1 MTFDFRKA
9 DSYAE
14 IRHLRVEE
22 YTDTI
27 SIVNQ
32 GFYLTE
38 DGTKVIID
46 GSDQMARDTRF
57 YSKEFSVN
65 DIKPQWETVISV
77 ENIDCLKEGERLV
90 GEGYNPAV
98 LNMASR
104 RNPGGGVTTGSGAQ
118 EETIF
123 RRTNL
128 FRSLYQFASY
138 ASRYGIKQ
146 SKNQY
151 PLDRNFGG
159 IYSPNATLFREGET
173 DNYKLMDKPCK
184 LSFISVAGINRPDL
198 DEQGMI
204 ADYLIETVKNK
215 MRTILRI
222 GLSNGHD
229 SLVLGALGCG
239 AFCNPPRH
247 VARLFHEVIGEKEFA
262 GKYRLIVFA
271 ILEDSNS
278 HRSHNRE
285 GNYKPFAE
293 EFA

>member
-1 MTFDFRKA
+1 MTFDFTSA
-9 DSYAE
+9 DTYAE
-14 IRHLRVEE
+14 IRLLRSKV
-22 YTDTI
+22 YIDTI
-27 SIVNQ
+27 STVNL
-32 GFYLTE
+32 GFYVTE
-38 DGTKVIID
+38 SGKEVAIDGTD
-46 GSDQMARDTRF
+46 EMARNTIF
-57 YSKEFSVN
+57 YSRKFYVN
-65 DIKPQWETVISV
+65 YIQPIGNTEIRVK
-77 ENIDCLKEGERLV
+77 NIDCLKEGEILV
-90 GEGYNPAV
+90 SEGYNPAV

-104 RNPGGGVTTGSGAQ
+104 RNPGGGVLNGAGAQ
-118 EETIF
+118 EETLF

-138 ASRYGIKQ
+138 ASIYGINQ
-146 SKNQY
+146 SENQY

-159 IYSPNATLFREGET
+159 IYTPNATLFREGESH
-173 DNYKLMDKPCK
+173 NYKLMDNPCK

-198 DEQGMI
+198 DKNGMI

-222 GLSNGHD
+222 GLANHHD

-239 AFCNPPRH
+239 AFCNPPSH
-247 VARLFHEVIGEKEFA
+247 VARLFHEVIDEPEFA

-271 ILEDSNS
+271 ILEDGNS

-293 EFA
+293 EFS

>member
-1 MTFDFRKA
+1 MNKTTNMTFDFRKA

-14 IRHLRVEE
+14 IRQLRVEE

-57 YSKEFSVN
+57 YSKEF
-65 DIKPQWETVISV
+65 
-77 ENIDCLKEGERLV
+77 
-90 GEGYNPAV
+90 
-98 LNMASR
+98 
-104 RNPGGGVTTGSGAQ
+104 
-118 EETIF
+118 
-123 RRTNL
+123 
-128 FRSLYQFASY
+128 
-138 ASRYGIKQ
+138 
-146 SKNQY
+146 
-151 PLDRNFGG
+151 
-159 IYSPNATLFREGET
+159 
-173 DNYKLMDKPCK
+173 
-184 LSFISVAGINRPDL
+184 
-198 DEQGMI
+198 
-204 ADYLIETVKNK
+204 
-215 MRTILRI
+215 
-222 GLSNGHD
+222 
-229 SLVLGALGCG
+229 
-239 AFCNPPRH
+239 
-247 VARLFHEVIGEKEFA
+247 A